1 VEQVLIAAQGS
12 HTAGA
17 WLSLQSTD
25 FGGKRWDLISTGSAN
40 GGGAGNLL
48 FRQSAAGSVLT
59 LTPGA
64 RAGINNLQPQA
75 ALDIGTAENI
85 AALRLKNSYPN
96 GWAGIWMEEAGGHAA
111 VLTTWHGDEGGVLA
125 TRAGIAM
132 SDGAHFFMMDGGYG
146 AECNETILADD
157 FVARSDRNMKTRIE
171 SVNPSEVL
179 NRVLTL
185 PVSTWAFTNEL
196 NDTHMGPMAQDFHA
210 AFGLGNDDKTL
221 SARDVASVGL
231 AAIQGLNQKLEAENS
246 ALKQELAEL
255 KALVQTLAEK
265 VNGGGQ

>member
-1 VEQVLIAAQGS
+1 
-12 HTAGA
+12 
-17 WLSLQSTD
+17 
-25 FGGKRWDLISTGSAN
+25 
-40 GGGAGNLL
+40 
-48 FRQSAAGSVLT
+48 
-59 LTPGA
+59 
-64 RAGINNLQPQA
+64 
-75 ALDIGTAENI
+75 
-85 AALRLKNSYPN
+85 
-96 GWAGIWMEEAGGHAA
+96 MEEAGGHAA

-210 AFGLGNDDKTL
+210 AFGLGADDKHIATVD
-221 SARDVASVGL
+221 ADGVAL
-231 AAIQGLNQKLEAENS
+231 AAIQGLNQKVESGQAEMAELRAENA
-246 ALKQELAEL
+246 ALQARLERLEQL
-255 KALVQTLAEK
+255 LESQLH
-265 VNGGGQ
+265 GGTK